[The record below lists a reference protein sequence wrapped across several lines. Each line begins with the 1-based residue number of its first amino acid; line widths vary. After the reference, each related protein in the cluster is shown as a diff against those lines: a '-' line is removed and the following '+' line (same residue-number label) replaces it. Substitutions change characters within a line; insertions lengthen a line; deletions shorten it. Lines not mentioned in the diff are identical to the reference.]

1 MRWAET
7 HVSLAHAHLNPWST
21 LAAAC
26 STQRTRVE
34 TLQAP
39 LGPGPAALRSQ
50 ERTRPPPFF
59 PARGRT
65 RCRRDRQQPQKKTRR
80 QPRGR
85 HHHHFGTGHITQCF
99 WTEWGSWGGK
109 GLSHAGQE
117 AASHQLLLPECPPR
131 ATPSTS
137 QALWEDGLFFL
148 TNEGQSGSG
157 GEPGQPDF

>member
-1 MRWAET
+1 MFHFHPLLGHHKLYLVLFTPIIFMRWAET

-50 ERTRPPPFF
+50 ERTRPPPFS

-65 RCRRDRQQPQKKTRR
+65 RCRRETGNSLRR
-80 QPRGR
+80 RRPGVSP
-85 HHHHFGTGHITQCF
+85 GGATITVSGQD
-99 WTEWGSWGGK
+99 TSPSASGLNGGPGGWGGAEPRW
-109 GLSHAGQE
+109 SRSCSSPT
-117 AASHQLLLPECPPR
+117 AA
-131 ATPSTS
+131 A
-137 QALWEDGLFFL
+137 
-148 TNEGQSGSG
+148 
-157 GEPGQPDF
+157 